1 MSPITRMLVKKAWLE
16 SKARFIAAAVV
27 LAILG
32 VSTVL
37 RAPATIAGWERIHRG
52 EQMSFPLYVWLSLPH
67 GFLQFLWIIAA
78 VLLGLGG
85 LLREDALGS
94 SGFSLSLPVS
104 RRQHVL
110 TRAAVGAAEAI
121 VLGFIPLLIV
131 AVLSPLIQRS
141 YPLSQ
146 ALMFA
151 TMFVLAGLV
160 FFALGFFLSHMLR
173 GEYSAPVVALAGIAS
188 FYILTKLP
196 RLGVLSV
203 FDAMDGKKVLV
214 GHTFLLGNE
223 FPLATTAV
231 SLSITAILI
240 GLSVAKAKARDF

>member
-1 MSPITRMLVKKAWLE
+1 MLIRKAWLE
-16 SKARFIAAAVV
+16 SKARFTAAATV

-52 EQMSFPLYVWLSLPH
+52 EQMSYPLYVWLSLPH
-67 GFLQFLWIIAA
+67 GFLQFLWTIAA

-85 LLREDALGS
+85 LLREDAVGS
-94 SGFSLSLPVS
+94 TGFTLSLPIS

-110 TRAAVGAAEAI
+110 TRAAIGAAEAI

-131 AVLSPLIQRS
+131 AALSPLIQRS

-151 TMFVLAGLV
+151 TMFVVAGMV
-160 FFALGFFLSHMLR
+160 FFALGFFLSHILR
-173 GEYSAPVVALAGIAS
+173 GEYSAPVVALAGIAA

-196 RLGVLSV
+196 RFGVLSV

-214 GHTFLLGNE
+214 GHTFLLGSE
-223 FPLATTAV
+223 FPIGTTAV
-231 SLSITAILI
+231 SLAITGSLI
-240 GLSVAKAKARDF
+240 WLSVTKTEARDF

>member
-1 MSPITRMLVKKAWLE
+1 MRPITLMLVRKAWLE

-37 RAPATIAGWERIHRG
+37 RAPATIVGWENVHRG
-52 EQMSFPLYVWLSLPH
+52 EQMSYALYVWLSLQH

-85 LLREDALGS
+85 LLREDAVGS
-94 SGFSLSLPVS
+94 IGFTLSLPVS
-104 RRQHVL
+104 RRHHVL
-110 TRAAVGAAEAI
+110 ARAVVGAVEAT
-121 VLGFIPLLIV
+121 VLGFVPLSIV
-131 AVLSPLIQRS
+131 AILSPLVQRS

-146 ALMFA
+146 ALIFA

-160 FFALGFFLSHMLR
+160 FFALGFFLSHFLR
-173 GEYSAPVVALAGIAS
+173 GEYSPPAVALAGIAA

-196 RLGVLSV
+196 HLRFLSV
-203 FDAMDGKKVLV
+203 FDAMDGKQVLV
-214 GHTFLLGNE
+214 GDTFLLGSE
-223 FPLATTAV
+223 FPLTTIGV
-231 SLSITAILI
+231 SLAIAAVLV
-240 GLSVAKAKARDF
+240 GLSVLKVKARDF

>member
-1 MSPITRMLVKKAWLE
+1 MLVKNAWLE
-16 SKARFIAAAVV
+16 SKARFTAAAVV

-37 RAPATIAGWERIHRG
+37 RAPATIAGWERVHRG
-52 EQMSFPLYVWLSLPH
+52 EQMSYPLYVWLSLPH
-67 GFLQFLWIIAA
+67 GYLQFLWIIAA
-78 VLLGLGG
+78 VLLGFGG
-85 LLREDALGS
+85 LLREDAVGS
-94 SGFSLSLPVS
+94 SGFTLSLPVS
-104 RRQHVL
+104 RRRHVL
-110 TRAAVGAAEAI
+110 TRAVVGVGEAI

-141 YPLSQ
+141 YPPSQ

-160 FFALGFFLSHMLR
+160 FFALGFFLSHLLR
-173 GEYSAPVVALAGIAS
+173 GEYSAPAIALAAIAA

-196 RLGVLSV
+196 RLGILSV

-214 GHTFLLGNE
+214 GHTFLLGDV
-223 FPLATTAV
+223 FPIATIAV
-231 SLSITAILI
+231 SLALAAALIALSIVRTN
-240 GLSVAKAKARDF
+240 ARDF

>member
-1 MSPITRMLVKKAWLE
+1 MSPGARVLLRKAWLE
-16 SKARFIAAAVV
+16 SKARFTAAAVV

-37 RAPATIAGWERIHRG
+37 RAPATIAGWESVHRG
-52 EQMSFPLYVWLSLPH
+52 EQMSYPLYVWLSLPH
-67 GFLQFLWIIAA
+67 GFLQFIWIIAA

-85 LLREDALGS
+85 LLREDAVGS

-110 TRAAVGAAEAI
+110 ARAAVGAAEAI
-121 VLGFIPLLIV
+121 LLGFIPLLIV
-131 AVLSPLIQRS
+131 AIVSPLIHRS

-160 FFALGFFLSHMLR
+160 FFALGFFLSHLLR
-173 GEYSAPVVALAGIAS
+173 GEYSAPAVALAGIAA

-196 RLGVLSV
+196 RLRSLNV

-214 GHTFLLGNE
+214 DHTFLLGSE
-223 FPLATTAV
+223 FPLVTIAV
-231 SLSITAILI
+231 SLAIATLLIALSIAR
-240 GLSVAKAKARDF
+240 ANARDF

>member
-1 MSPITRMLVKKAWLE
+1 MSPSTRMLMKKAWLE
-16 SKARFIAAAVV
+16 SKGRVTAAAVV
-27 LAILG
+27 LVILG
-32 VSTVL
+32 ASTVL
-37 RAPATIAGWERIHRG
+37 RAPATIAGWESVHRG
-52 EQMSFPLYVWLSLPH
+52 EQMSYPLYVWLSLPH

-94 SGFSLSLPVS
+94 GGFSLSLPVS

-110 TRAAVGAAEAI
+110 TRAAVGAVEAI

-131 AVLSPLIQRS
+131 AALSPLIQRS
-141 YPLSQ
+141 YPIAQ
-146 ALMFA
+146 AMMFA

-160 FFALGFFLSHMLR
+160 FFALGFFLSHILR
-173 GEYSAPVVALAGIAS
+173 GEYSAPVVALAGIAA

-196 RLGVLSV
+196 RLGFLGV

-214 GHTFLLGNE
+214 GHTFLLGDE
-223 FPLATTAV
+223 FPVTTIAV
-231 SLSITAILI
+231 SLAIAAVLV
-240 GLSVAKAKARDF
+240 GLSIARTNTRDF